1 MVTSTYKQE
10 TYAFNDESPI
20 YLECEWFIHEK
31 EKCGGGDE
39 HGDGGAVVLAEK
51 RWLALKVVGRSEAQ
65 GVAKEGT
72 GSEVPQKA
80 M

>member
-51 RWLALKVVGRSEAQ
+51 RWWR
-65 GVAKEGT
+65 
-72 GSEVPQKA
+72 
-80 M
+80 